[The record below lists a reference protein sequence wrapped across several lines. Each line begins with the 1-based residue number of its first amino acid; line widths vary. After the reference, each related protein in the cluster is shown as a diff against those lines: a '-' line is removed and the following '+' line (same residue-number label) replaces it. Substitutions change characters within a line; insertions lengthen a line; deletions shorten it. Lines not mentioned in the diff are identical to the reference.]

1 MNTPLSLFLSLIL
14 LFSVALPLS
23 AITVEEAAKQEEGT
37 KVTVT
42 GEVSNARKTTSGALF
57 INFGGEY
64 PNQLFTVFV
73 YKDDAEGFGDP
84 AAFAGKTYSVA
95 GTIRLKNGKAE
106 MQIKTPAELVAADA
120 ASAVSPTSTAK

>member
-1 MNTPLSLFLSLIL
+1 MPLC
-14 LFSVALPLS
+14 
-23 AITVEEAAKQEEGT
+23 AITPEDAAKQEEGA

-42 GEVSNARKTTSGALF
+42 GEVSNARKTKSGTLF

-73 YKDDAEGFGDP
+73 FKNDAEAFGDP
-84 AAFAGKTYSVA
+84 AEFAGKTYSVT

-120 ASAVSPTSTAK
+120 TSAVSPTPAAK